1 MDRLRPTHRHLGD
14 RATRRRHRYR
24 RARGVV
30 RRSGRCWGHEGSSVK
45 VQAKLRT
52 VHCVVYART
61 FIDLLPRV
69 PRFYVTRSHIPFSGG
84 TALYVTRSHIPF
96 SGGTALCVTRS
107 HIPFSWGYRVKVEE
121 EEEEVRQGRGRGG
134 GGRCVVIWPLPARY
148 RSFETQQ
155 RTRAK

>member
-1 MDRLRPTHRHLGD
+1 MTVYYPF
-14 RATRRRHRYR
+14 
-24 RARGVV
+24 
-30 RRSGRCWGHEGSSVK
+30 GREDCDICPPDPFSKSWLALPMAGADHQSRFRQNCVPY
-45 VQAKLRT
+45 T
-52 VHCVVYART
+52 VLCMHG
-61 FIDLLPRV
+61 LLLTYY